1 MTTSM
6 IENSAVKLARLIR
19 EEIPLA
25 DCMQLQGGCFEQDCL
40 SLHVPLQP
48 NRNDKGCA
56 FGGSMVS
63 LMTLCGWGLVVIKL
77 QDQELLCDVY
87 VQSSTVDYRRPAWSD
102 FHAEAVLVEGESW
115 DRFFTTLAARG
126 KARATLAVDLR
137 TEDGIVATMSARYVA
152 LRRLGS

>member
-1 MTTSM
+1 MTTTM
-6 IENSAVKLARLIR
+6 TENSAVKLARLIR
-19 EEIPLA
+19 EEIPLT
-25 DCMQLQGGCFEQDCL
+25 DCMQVQGGCFEQDCL
-40 SLHVPLQP
+40 SLHAPLHP

-77 QDQELLCDVY
+77 QDQEQLCDVY

-102 FHAEAVLVEGESW
+102 FHAEAVLVEEESW
-115 DRFFTTLAARG
+115 DRFFTMLAARG